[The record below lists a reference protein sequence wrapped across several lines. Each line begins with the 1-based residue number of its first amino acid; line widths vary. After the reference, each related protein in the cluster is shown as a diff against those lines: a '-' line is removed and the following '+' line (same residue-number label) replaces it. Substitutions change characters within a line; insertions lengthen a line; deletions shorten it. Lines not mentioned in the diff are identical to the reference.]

1 MTKHMP
7 LDPVPA
13 KSSPANPDAAI
24 GAVPQANPLLE
35 ALPGPAWIVDCSS
48 FCVLQRNAAATV
60 LSSDPGFL
68 ALFSSGLDRGLI
80 VRLRSSE
87 PRVGFQALFRGER
100 SSWVFSAALLPNPT
114 QRLVLA
120 QAAALFDVPTQLS
133 FDELL
138 DSAFDPLAILDAKR
152 QFVQFSRRFKLLFGY
167 RIEELR
173 GKTPEA
179 LVPAGREHEFE
190 AATELLDKG
199 GAHQLETKRMRK
211 DGTLVDVLV
220 SSQTIAS
227 GRFRGG
233 LVVVYRDLTELNRN
247 IRYRNLRLEATRTLA
262 TATTVEQ
269 AARELIPAIGTALG
283 WEVVRLW
290 KVGKDGLKCVY
301 GHSASG
307 QICGS
312 GSKISDLRCT
322 IRAERVASDGVAIWL
337 NDTQVID
344 SSIGNASCRLD
355 EGSLAAFPIIDT
367 HKQVLGVLELLSPK
381 AVQHELGQ
389 RELLEGICVHLGEF
403 ITRCKAEMALAE
415 NEAKFRTLTEMAP
428 TAIFIHDDG
437 VLIYANAAFEALTGF
452 ARVEVL
458 NRFIWPLFHP
468 EDRDDLQERAKRRQR
483 GEHIEKRWQSRVVRK
498 DGEVRWIDY
507 SAARIMLE
515 NRPAVLCAVSDVT
528 EQRALEIQLRQT
540 QKMEAI
546 GRLAGGIAHDFNNLL
561 MVIGCCSELILLNN
575 DLSESV
581 RRGAQEISTAADRA
595 AALTR
600 QLLAFSRHQV
610 LEPRI
615 LNLNS
620 TLTGTELILRRALG
634 DDIELRFSLEAG
646 LGLILADPS
655 QIEQVAM
662 NLAVNARDAMPNGG
676 KLSISTSSVNLDNS
690 VSQAGDYAVLAVKDN
705 GIGMN
710 QEIQQHIFEPF
721 FTTKSVNKGTGL
733 GLSTVYGIAKQ
744 CGGFVTVDSQ
754 PGCGATFKVYFPIAA
769 GLSAVPD
776 ARPLLDLEA
785 NRSATILLVEDQE
798 DVRAV
803 LHASLLRDGY
813 MVMQASSGAQALE
826 VSAAYAG
833 KIDLLLTDVV
843 MAGMS
848 GRDLADRLVPLRP
861 GLKVLYVSGYNEDTV
876 LQKGVVEGLTEFLQ
890 KPFSPS
896 ALSHKVRHILSR

>member
-1 MTKHMP
+1 MP
-7 LDPVPA
+7 LDPIP
-13 KSSPANPDAAI
+13 KSSPASPDPAGGAA
-24 GAVPQANPLLE
+24 PQANPLLE

-48 FCVLQRNAAATV
+48 FRVLQRNAAAAV

-68 ALFSSGLDRGLI
+68 ALFSSGLDQGLI

-87 PRVGFQALFRGER
+87 PRVGFHALFRGEL
-100 SSWVFSAALLPNPT
+100 SSWAFSAALLPNPT

-138 DSAFDPLAILDAKR
+138 DSAFEPIAILDAKHR
-152 QFVQFSRRFKLLFGY
+152 FVQISRRFKLLFGY
-167 RIEELR
+167 SIDELR
-173 GKTPEA
+173 GKTPEV
-179 LVPAGREHEFE
+179 LVPADRQNEF
-190 AATELLDKG
+190 TESTEVLNKG
-199 GAHQLETKRMRK
+199 GVYQRETKRVCK
-211 DGTLVDVLV
+211 NGTLVDVLV
-220 SSQTIAS
+220 GSQAIAS

-233 LVVVYRDLTELNRN
+233 FVAVYRDLTELNRN
-247 IRYRNLRLEATRTLA
+247 TRYRNLRLDATRTLA
-262 TATTVEQ
+262 TATSVEQ
-269 AARELIPAIGTALG
+269 AARELIPAIGVALD

-290 KVGKDGLKCVY
+290 SLEKDGFKCIH
-301 GHSASG
+301 GHTAPG
-307 QICGS
+307 QFCG
-312 GSKISDLRCT
+312 GDSKISDLRCT
-322 IRAERVASDGVAIWL
+322 ISAERVASDGQAVWL
-337 NDTQVID
+337 NDFQP
-344 SSIGNASCRLD
+344 LD
-355 EGSLAAFPIIDT
+355 PCTKNTDGRPAEGLLAALPILDS
-367 HKQVLGVLELLSPK
+367 HKQVLGVLELLSCK
-381 AVQHELGQ
+381 TVRHEPGQ
-389 RELLEGICVHLGEF
+389 RELLEGICAHLGEF
-403 ITRCKAEMALAE
+403 ITRCKAEAALAE

-428 TAIFIHDDG
+428 TAILIHDGG
-437 VLIYANAAFEALTGF
+437 VAVYANASFEALTGF
-452 ARVEVL
+452 SRNEVL
-458 NRFIWPLFHP
+458 NRSVWALFHP
-468 EDRDDLQERAKRRQR
+468 EDRDILQERAKRRQR
-483 GEHIEKRWQSRVVRK
+483 GEHLERRWQSRVVRK

-507 SAARIMLE
+507 SAARITLD
-515 NRPAVLCAVSDVT
+515 NRPAVLCALSDVT
-528 EQRALEIQLRQT
+528 EQRALEFQLRQN
-540 QKMEAI
+540 QKMEAV

-561 MVIGCCSELILLNN
+561 MVIGCCSELILLDD

-581 RRGAQEISTAADRA
+581 RRGTKEISNAADRA

-615 LNLNS
+615 LDLNS

-676 KLSISTSSVNLDNS
+676 ELSISTYSVNLDDS

-705 GIGMN
+705 GVGMN

-744 CGGFVTVDSQ
+744 CGGFVTADSQ
-754 PGCGATFKVYFPIAA
+754 PDCGATFKVYFPIAA
-769 GLSAVPD
+769 GFTAMPE
-776 ARPLLDLEA
+776 ARQPLDFTA
-785 NRSATILLVEDQE
+785 TRSATILLVEDQD

-826 VSAAYAG
+826 VNAAFAG

-848 GRDLADRLVPLRP
+848 GRDLADHLVSLRP

-890 KPFSPS
+890 KPFPPS
-896 ALSHKVRHILSR
+896 ALSHKVRQILSR

>member
-1 MTKHMP
+1 MAPERHLERILRMTEHMP
-7 LDPVPA
+7 MDSFPTKLGPA
-13 KSSPANPDAAI
+13 SPDSAVGAATAQTNPI
-24 GAVPQANPLLE
+24 LE
-35 ALPGPAWIVDCSS
+35 ALPGPAWIIDCSS
-48 FCVLQRNAAATV
+48 FQILQSNGAANV
-60 LSSDPGFL
+60 LSADPGFL
-68 ALFSSGLDRGLI
+68 ALFSGGLDQGLT

-87 PRVGFQALFRGER
+87 PRVGFHALFRGER
-100 SSWVFSAALLPNPT
+100 SSWVFSASLLPDPT

-120 QAAALFDVPTQLS
+120 QPAAIFDFPAQLT

-138 DSAFDPLAILDAKR
+138 DSAFDALAILDAER
-152 QFVQFSRRFKLLFGY
+152 RFVQISRRFHLLFGY
-167 RIEELR
+167 RIEDLR
-173 GKTPEA
+173 GKTPAA
-179 LVPAGREHEFE
+179 LVPPGREHEFE
-190 AATELLDKG
+190 AGNLSLDRG
-199 GAHQLETKRMRK
+199 GVQNLETLRMCK
-211 DGTLVDVLV
+211 DGALVEVLV
-220 SSQTIAS
+220 SSQPIAS

-233 LVVVYRDLTELNRN
+233 LVVVYRDLTEVNRN
-247 IRYRNLRLEATRTLA
+247 TRYRNLRLETTRTLA

-269 AARELIPAIGTALG
+269 AARELIPAISQALN
-283 WEVVRLW
+283 WEVVRFW
-290 KVGKDGLKCVY
+290 KVDKDG
-301 GHSASG
+301 
-307 QICGS
+307 
-312 GSKISDLRCT
+312 T
-322 IRAERVASDGVAIWL
+322 IRAERAATDGVPIWL
-337 NDTQVID
+337 TDFQPL
-344 SSIGNASCRLD
+344 ASCIGKANCRLG
-355 EGSLAAFPIIDT
+355 EGSLAAFPILDA
-367 HKQVLGVLELLSPK
+367 HKQVMGILELLSPETMP
-381 AVQHELGQ
+381 HEPGQ
-389 RELLEGICVHLGEF
+389 RELLEGICLHLGEF
-403 ITRCKAEMALAE
+403 ITRCKAEIALAE

-428 TAIFIHDDG
+428 TAIFIHDEG
-437 VLIYANAAFEALTGF
+437 VVVYANAAFEALTGF
-452 ARVEVL
+452 ARAEVL
-458 NRFIWPLFHP
+458 NRFVWPLFHH
-468 EDRDDLQERAKRRQR
+468 EDRDDLQERARRRQR
-483 GEHIEKRWQSRVVRK
+483 GEYLQTRWQARVVRK

-507 SAARIMLE
+507 SAARITLD

-528 EQRALEIQLRQT
+528 EQRALEVQLRQT

-561 MVIGCCSELILLNN
+561 MVIGCCSELILLN
-575 DLSESV
+575 DELSESV
-581 RRGAQEISTAADRA
+581 RRGAEEISNAADRA

-615 LNLNS
+615 LDLNS

-634 DDIELRFSLEAG
+634 DDIELRFNLQAG

-676 KLSISTSSVNLDNS
+676 ELTISTFVVNLDNS
-690 VSQAGDYAVLAVKDN
+690 VSQAGDYAVLSVQDN

-754 PGCGATFKVYFPIAA
+754 PDCGATFKVYFPIAA
-769 GLSAVPD
+769 GLSAAPQS
-776 ARPLLDLEA
+776 ARLQEPADV
-785 NRSATILLVEDQE
+785 RSATILLVEDQE

-813 MVMQASSGAQALE
+813 LVMQASSGPQALE

-843 MAGMS
+843 MSGMS
-848 GRDLADRLVPLRP
+848 GRDLADRLVQIRP

-876 LQKGVVEGLTEFLQ
+876 LQKGVIEGQTEFLQ

-896 ALSHKVRHILSR
+896 ALSRKVRLILSR

>member
-1 MTKHMP
+1 M
-7 LDPVPA
+7 
-13 KSSPANPDAAI
+13 
-24 GAVPQANPLLE
+24 
-35 ALPGPAWIVDCSS
+35 
-48 FCVLQRNAAATV
+48 
-60 LSSDPGFL
+60 
-68 ALFSSGLDRGLI
+68 ALFSGGLDQGLI
-80 VRLRSSE
+80 ARLRSSE

-100 SSWVFSAALLPNPT
+100 SSWVFAASLLPDPT

-120 QAAALFDVPTQLS
+120 QPAAIFNIPAQLT

-138 DSAFDPLAILDAKR
+138 DSAFDSLAILDAER
-152 QFVQFSRRFKLLFGY
+152 RFVQISRRFHLLFGY
-167 RIEELR
+167 RIEDLR
-173 GKTPEA
+173 GKTPAA
-179 LVPAGREHEFE
+179 LVPPGREQEFE
-190 AATELLDKG
+190 AGNRALDRG
-199 GAHQLETKRMRK
+199 GIQNLETLRMRK
-211 DGTLVDVLV
+211 DGVLVEVLV
-220 SSQTIAS
+220 SSQPISS

-233 LVVVYRDLTELNRN
+233 LVVVYRDLTETNRN
-247 IRYRNLRLEATRTLA
+247 TRYRNLRLEATRTLA

-269 AARELIPAIGTALG
+269 AASELIPAISQALK
-283 WEVVRLW
+283 WEVVRFW
-290 KVGKDGLKCVY
+290 KVDKDGLKCVF

-307 QICGS
+307 RFCS
-312 GSKISDLRCT
+312 SDFKISDLRCT
-322 IRAERVASDGVAIWL
+322 IRAERVATDGEPIWMTDFKPVA
-337 NDTQVID
+337 
-344 SSIGNASCRLD
+344 SCSGNADCRLGG
-355 EGSLAAFPIIDT
+355 GSLAAFPIVDT
-367 HKQVLGVLELLSPK
+367 HKQILGVLELLSP
-381 AVQHELGQ
+381 ETTYPEPGQ
-389 RELLEGICVHLGEF
+389 RELLEGICLHLGEF
-403 ITRCKAEMALAE
+403 ITRCKAEIALAE

-437 VLIYANAAFEALTGF
+437 VIIYANAAFEALTGF

-458 NRFIWPLFHP
+458 NHSVWPLFHP
-468 EDRDDLQERAKRRQR
+468 EDREDLLERARRRQR
-483 GEHIEKRWQSRVVRK
+483 GEHLQKRWQARVVRK

-507 SAARIMLE
+507 SAARITLD
-515 NRPAVLCAVSDVT
+515 NRSAVLCAVSDVT
-528 EQRALEIQLRQT
+528 EQRALEVQLRQT

-561 MVIGCCSELILLNN
+561 MVIGCCSELILLNT

-581 RRGAQEISTAADRA
+581 RRGAEEISNASDRA

-615 LNLNS
+615 LDLNS

-634 DDIELRFSLEAG
+634 DDIELRFNLEAN

-662 NLAVNARDAMPNGG
+662 NLAVNARDAMPKGG
-676 KLSISTSSVNLDNS
+676 ELTISTFCVNLDNS
-690 VSQAGDYAVLAVKDN
+690 VSQAGDYAVLSVQDN

-754 PGCGATFKVYFPIAA
+754 PDSGATFKVYFPIAA
-769 GLSAVPD
+769 GLSAAPQSTQLQEPD
-776 ARPLLDLEA
+776 EV
-785 NRSATILLVEDQE
+785 RSATILLVEDQE

-813 MVMQASSGAQALE
+813 LVMQASSGAQALDI
-826 VSAAYAG
+826 SAAYAS

-843 MAGMS
+843 MSGMS
-848 GRDLADRLVPLRP
+848 GRDLADHLVQIRP

-876 LQKGVVEGLTEFLQ
+876 LQKGVIEGQTEFLQ

-896 ALSHKVRHILSR
+896 ALSRKVRQILSR

>member
-1 MTKHMP
+1 
-7 LDPVPA
+7 
-13 KSSPANPDAAI
+13 
-24 GAVPQANPLLE
+24 
-35 ALPGPAWIVDCSS
+35 
-48 FCVLQRNAAATV
+48 
-60 LSSDPGFL
+60 
-68 ALFSSGLDRGLI
+68 
-80 VRLRSSE
+80 
-87 PRVGFQALFRGER
+87 
-100 SSWVFSAALLPNPT
+100 
-114 QRLVLA
+114 
-120 QAAALFDVPTQLS
+120 
-133 FDELL
+133 
-138 DSAFDPLAILDAKR
+138 
-152 QFVQFSRRFKLLFGY
+152 
-167 RIEELR
+167 
-173 GKTPEA
+173 
-179 LVPAGREHEFE
+179 
-190 AATELLDKG
+190 
-199 GAHQLETKRMRK
+199 
-211 DGTLVDVLV
+211 
-220 SSQTIAS
+220 
-227 GRFRGG
+227 
-233 LVVVYRDLTELNRN
+233 
-247 IRYRNLRLEATRTLA
+247 
-262 TATTVEQ
+262 
-269 AARELIPAIGTALG
+269 
-283 WEVVRLW
+283 
-290 KVGKDGLKCVY
+290 
-301 GHSASG
+301 
-307 QICGS
+307 
-312 GSKISDLRCT
+312 
-322 IRAERVASDGVAIWL
+322 
-337 NDTQVID
+337 
-344 SSIGNASCRLD
+344 
-355 EGSLAAFPIIDT
+355 
-367 HKQVLGVLELLSPK
+367 
-381 AVQHELGQ
+381 
-389 RELLEGICVHLGEF
+389 
-403 ITRCKAEMALAE
+403 
-415 NEAKFRTLTEMAP
+415 
-428 TAIFIHDDG
+428 
-437 VLIYANAAFEALTGF
+437 
-452 ARVEVL
+452 
-458 NRFIWPLFHP
+458 HP